1 VSIKVNPDGSFEVNS
16 VEEAVQLSAIIKGT
30 QPTEKQLETARLRSQ
45 SMTQAAE
52 KVEGTPL
59 NRLQYRTWEY
69 LVEND
74 NPEGTHVSQVGRSF
88 GISRTTA
95 NTRLLVLER
104 MGYAKRVA
112 KGYYRALEGGS

>member
-1 VSIKVNPDGSFEVNS
+1 MSIKVNPDGSFEVSS
-16 VEEAVQLSAIIKGT
+16 VEEAIQLSASIKG
-30 QPTEKQLETARLRSQ
+30 EVADKKKKSFKLRSE
-45 SMTQAAE
+45 SLTQAAE

-74 NPEGTHVSQVGRSF
+74 NADGTHVSQVARSF
-88 GISRTTA
+88 GVSRTTA
-95 NTRLLVLER
+95 NTRLLTLEKL
-104 MGYAKRVA
+104 GYAKRVA